1 MPILKETIKVDLGP
15 RSYPIYIGKD
25 FMEDADLLRPHI
37 KGRQVVVVADENV
50 AKLYLDSFC
59 SNFRSEFE
67 LLEII
72 LPAGEINKNLESF
85 SLIIDNALGAGLN
98 RNATFIALGGGIVGD
113 VTGFAAACYQR
124 GVRFLQVPTTLL
136 AQVDSSV
143 GGKTGIN
150 HALGKNMIGAFY
162 QPEAVL
168 ADVATLDTLSKREFV
183 AGLAEVIKYGLIIDR
198 RFYQWLLDN
207 IELLLARDFSALT
220 WAIRRSCELK
230 AQVVSQDEREIGL
243 RAILNLGHTFGH
255 AIENSFGY
263 GYFLHG
269 EAVAIG
275 LVMSSALS
283 SKRGWIEESQV
294 EILCDLLDKIGLP
307 SKLPE
312 GVSPEDFMRVIALD
326 KKSTDD
332 GLRFILLRNV
342 GEAVVA
348 SDVTPEEVLG
358 LF

>member
-1 MPILKETIKVDLGP
+1 MSP
-15 RSYPIYIGKD
+15 
-25 FMEDADLLRPHI
+25 
-37 KGRQVVVVADENV
+37 
-50 AKLYLDSFC
+50 
-59 SNFRSEFE
+59 
-67 LLEII
+67 
-72 LPAGEINKNLESF
+72 GEINKTLKSF
-85 SLIIDNALGAGLN
+85 SLIIDKALEAGAN

-113 VTGFAAACYQR
+113 ITGFAAACYQR

-168 ADVATLDTLSKREFV
+168 ADVASLDTLSDREFV

-198 RFYQWLLDN
+198 QFYQWLTDN
-207 IELLLARDFSALT
+207 IELLLARESSALT

-230 AQVVSQDEREIGL
+230 AYIVSQDEREIGL

-255 AIENSFGY
+255 AIEKSLGY

-269 EAVAIG
+269 EAVAVG
-275 LVMSSALS
+275 LFLSISLS
-283 SKRGWIEESQV
+283 SQRGWIEQSQV
-294 EILCDLLDKIGLP
+294 ELLSDLLDKIGLP
-307 SKLPE
+307 KKLPASI
-312 GVSPEDFMRVIALD
+312 VPEDFMQVMTLD

-332 GLRFILLRNV
+332 GLRFILLRDI
-342 GEAVVA
+342 GQAVVVA
-348 SDVTPEEVLG
+348 DVTSDEVLS